1 MPTTSTSDRPTRP
14 ARLARRLTWRRAGG
28 VLLAVAVLLAVIW
41 LSATGHVGQARD
53 RMQHV
58 LGAFLRW
65 TSQLGM
71 WGPIVLGL
79 IYIAATVAMLP
90 GLILTMGAGAVFGL
104 GVGVVTV
111 SISSTLGATAAFV
124 IGRTVARGWVADK
137 LAARPAFKAIDDAVG
152 QQGLRVVLLTRLSPV
167 FPFNLL
173 NYAFGLTGV
182 PLGKYVLGSWAGM
195 IPGTIMY
202 VYIGS
207 VIGDLSRV
215 AAGLEQR
222 EKTTAEWVLYGVGLA
237 ATVAVTVLITRTA
250 RRALRRTVPADREP
264 ALDSAAHAEPTP

>member
-1 MPTTSTSDRPTRP
+1 MRTTSTSDRPIRP
-14 ARLARRLTWRRAGG
+14 ARLTRRRTWRRAGG
-28 VLLAVAVLLAVIW
+28 VVLAVAVLLAVIW

-53 RMQHV
+53 RMQDA
-58 LGAFLRW
+58 LATLLRW

-79 IYIAATVAMLP
+79 MYIAATVAMLP

-124 IGRTVARGWVADK
+124 IGRTFARGWVADK

-152 QQGLRVVLLTRLSPV
+152 QQGLRVVLLTRLSPL

-207 VIGDLSRV
+207 VIGNLSRL

-222 EKTTAEWVLYGVGLA
+222 EKSTAEWVLYGVGLA
-237 ATVAVTVLITRTA
+237 ATVVVTVLITRTA
-250 RRALRRTVPADREP
+250 RRALRRIAPADREP
-264 ALDSAAHAEPTP
+264 ALDSSRDAEPTP

>member
-1 MPTTSTSDRPTRP
+1 
-14 ARLARRLTWRRAGG
+14 
-28 VLLAVAVLLAVIW
+28 
-41 LSATGHVGQARD
+41 
-53 RMQHV
+53 MQHV

>member
-1 MPTTSTSDRPTRP
+1 
-14 ARLARRLTWRRAGG
+14 
-28 VLLAVAVLLAVIW
+28 
-41 LSATGHVGQARD
+41 
-53 RMQHV
+53 
-58 LGAFLRW
+58 
-65 TSQLGM
+65 
-71 WGPIVLGL
+71 
-79 IYIAATVAMLP
+79 
-90 GLILTMGAGAVFGL
+90 VFGL